1 MNINIILYISILF
14 LLLKFIYETYSI
26 HKLITFDEKC
36 FMYKKMIVDKFNFN
50 SYQDN
55 NFYINSQTNIADFTR
70 TNYKCL
76 FYELNPNSHIF
87 NNEIKSE
94 IVFKCYC

>member
-1 MNINIILYISILF
+1 MNLTIFIFIFFSAILIKL
-14 LLLKFIYETYSI
+14 IYEAYSI

-36 FMYKKMIVDKFNFN
+36 FTYKKMIVDKFNFN

-55 NFYINSQTNIADFTR
+55 NFYINSQTNIADFIR
-70 TNYKCL
+70 TNYKCI
-76 FYELNPNSHIF
+76 FYELNPNSHIL

>member
-1 MNINIILYISILF
+1 MNINIIFYFSILF
-14 LLLKFIYETYSI
+14 LVLKFIYEAYSI

-36 FMYKKMIVDKFNFN
+36 FTYKKMIVDKFNFN

-55 NFYINSQTNIADFTR
+55 NFYINSQTNIADFIR
-70 TNYKCL
+70 TNYKCI